1 MKLRRFQVNEF
12 KSVWDSGPIDVDE
25 QVTCLVG
32 KNEAGKTAL
41 LQALY
46 RTNPIVSSA
55 ANFEEIYDYPKREVE
70 DYGFDVKSG
79 SRERA
84 VVVECLYELEQSDI
98 QVIAEVFGADTLRGI
113 RFWFRTYYGRNE
125 NDFEL
130 DIDEQAARMHLAE
143 DPELP
148 DALRAELKNANDWSE
163 YSSVLENTESTA
175 TVQSLMTLSTRIGDE
190 GLQEYVFKELI
201 WPRAPKFLYFNEYY
215 QMTGCA
221 NVNALIQRKN
231 ETRLE
236 ESDRPL
242 LGLVNLARLELDQLA
257 QTTNTAELKNKLEGA
272 GNYLT
277 RRIVKFWS
285 QNKHL
290 AMRFDVRDAKP
301 GDPDGM
307 QQGVNVWGEVYD
319 TIHMA
324 STPLG
329 TRSRG
334 FGWFFSFLAWY
345 EDVKRRGEKVI
356 LLLDEPGLSLHGKAQ
371 GDLLKYFDAELA
383 DRQVIYS
390 THSPFMIDARK
401 LERIRI
407 VQDLGIDAG
416 EELPKDEDGTKV
428 LKNIF
433 EATNDSLFPLQKALG
448 YDSTQTLF
456 IGPNSIV
463 VEGASDLL
471 YLRAVSG
478 ELEREKRI
486 GLSPKWTIT
495 PVGSI
500 SKVPAY
506 VALLAG
512 QPDLNIAVLVD
523 IHKKDRPV
531 IEDLYKKKFL
541 KKHKVMTFGDFL
553 EQEEA
558 DIEDLFD
565 RQFYIEMVNR
575 EFERQLGKAVSVD
588 ALGHEPRTV
597 KALEFHFKKEPLI
610 SGAFSHYR
618 PARYFTENV
627 RVLWKDVSE
636 DTKNRFESIF
646 RVLNGL
652 IEQ

>member
-12 KSVWDSGPIDVDE
+12 KSVWDSGPVNVDE

-46 RTNPIVSSA
+46 RTNPLIPSDAS
-55 ANFEEIYDYPKREVE
+55 FEETYDYPKREVE
-70 DYGFDVKSG
+70 DYRFGVKAG
-79 SRERA
+79 SREKA
-84 VVVECLYELEQSDI
+84 VVVECLYELETSDT
-98 QVIAEVFGADTLRGI
+98 QVVAEAVGADTLRDTH
-113 RFWFRTYYGRNE
+113 FSLRTYYGRNE
-125 NDFEL
+125 SDFEL
-130 DIDEQAARMHLAE
+130 DIDEQAARIHLASNS
-143 DPELP
+143 ELP
-148 DALRAELKNANDWSE
+148 DALREALKNANDWNE
-163 YSSVLENTESTA
+163 FCAALEQTESTA
-175 TVQSLMTLSTRIGDE
+175 PIESLKILSTKIGND
-190 GLQEYVFKELI
+190 GLQEYIFKELI
-201 WPRAPKFLYFNEYY
+201 WPRAPKFLYFDEYY

-221 NVNALIQRKN
+221 NVNALIQRKS
-231 ETRLE
+231 EDRLE
-236 ESDRPL
+236 GSDHPL
-242 LGLVNLARLELDQLA
+242 LGLVNLARLELDQLV

-272 GNYLT
+272 SNHVT
-277 RRIVKFWS
+277 RRIIKFWS

-290 AMRFDVRDAKP
+290 AMRFDVRDAKA
-301 GDPDGM
+301 GDPEGM
-307 QQGVNVWGEVYD
+307 REGVNIWGEVYD

-334 FGWFFSFLAWY
+334 FVWFFSFLAWY
-345 EDVKRRGEKVI
+345 EDVKRRGENVI
-356 LLLDEPGLSLHGKAQ
+356 LLLDEPGLSLHGRAQ
-371 GDLLKYFDAELA
+371 GDLLKYVDAELA
-383 DRQVIYS
+383 ERQVIYS
-390 THSPFMIDARK
+390 THSPFMIDARRF
-401 LERIRI
+401 ERLRI
-407 VQDLGIDAG
+407 VQDLGIDTA

-433 EATNDSLFPLQKALG
+433 EATNDSLFPLQRAFG

-471 YLRAVSG
+471 YLQAMSG
-478 ELEREKRI
+478 ELERDKRI

-506 VALLAG
+506 VALLAA

-523 IHKKDRPV
+523 IQKKDRPL

-553 EQEEA
+553 NRDEA

-565 RQFYIEMVNR
+565 RPFYVDLVNR
-575 EFERQLGKAVSVD
+575 EFEGQVRKPVATD
-588 ALGHEPRTV
+588 ALGQVPRTL
-597 KALEFHFKKEPLI
+597 KALETYFKREPLV
-610 SGAFSHYR
+610 SGVFSHYR
-618 PARYFTENV
+618 PARYFMENV
-627 RVLWKDVSE
+627 ADLWKDVSE

-646 RVLNGL
+646 KVLNGL
-652 IEQ
+652 VEG